1 MYQAMRS
8 LLRSQ
13 GCLWLALLTARCA
26 ANDLTYTGDA
36 ACAPCHQSEFA
47 AYHQTA
53 HYLTSQW
60 PTKDS
65 VHGKFSAGKNIFLTG
80 DTNLIFEMTANEA
93 GFFQKAVRTVSPTR
107 IGHRQER
114 LDLVIGSG
122 RKGQT
127 YTFWKSNL
135 LYQLPVSYWTALDAW
150 VNSPGYPDGVANF
163 ERPVTPRCLECHA
176 TTFKS
181 LAPPTNRYAPTSL
194 VLGITCEKCHGP
206 GGEHAAKFRSPTPPK
221 LRADFAI
228 LNPATFVRARQMDA
242 CGFCHAGG
250 GKPIAPALTFVPG
263 EEVDKFLEFPKSD
276 LKTTVDVHGS
286 SVQLLEKSR
295 CFQSSQTM
303 TCSTCHNV
311 HGPQRDLATFATKCL
326 TCHQVEK
333 CGEFARLGHQLDT
346 QCVVCHMPLQ
356 TTSLIVSTVN
366 GKSVRPEVRN
376 HQIGIYP
383 EVKLP

>member
-1 MYQAMRS
+1 
-8 LLRSQ
+8 
-13 GCLWLALLTARCA
+13 
-26 ANDLTYTGDA
+26 
-36 ACAPCHQSEFA
+36 
-47 AYHQTA
+47 
-53 HYLTSQW
+53 
-60 PTKDS
+60 
-65 VHGKFSAGKNIFLTG
+65 
-80 DTNLIFEMTANEA
+80 
-93 GFFQKAVRTVSPTR
+93 
-107 IGHRQER
+107 
-114 LDLVIGSG
+114 
-122 RKGQT
+122 
-127 YTFWKSNL
+127 
-135 LYQLPVSYWTALDAW
+135 
-150 VNSPGYPDGVANF
+150 
-163 ERPVTPRCLECHA
+163 
-176 TTFKS
+176 
-181 LAPPTNRYAPTSL
+181 
-194 VLGITCEKCHGP
+194 
-206 GGEHAAKFRSPTPPK
+206 

>member
-1 MYQAMRS
+1 MRQAMRS
-8 LLRSQ
+8 LLRSH
-13 GCLWLALLTARCA
+13 GYLWAVLFAVRCA
-26 ANDLTYTGDA
+26 ANDLAFVGDA
-36 ACAPCHQSEFA
+36 ACAPCHQSEFN

-65 VHGKFSAGKNIFLTG
+65 IHGKFSPDGNIFHTG
-80 DTNLIFEMTANEA
+80 DTNLIFEMSATEA
-93 GFFQKAVRTVSPTR
+93 GHFQKAVRTVSPTR
-107 IGHRQER
+107 VGHRAER
-114 LDLVIGSG
+114 FDLVIGSG

-127 YTFWKSNL
+127 YAFWKSNL
-135 LYQLPVSYWTALDAW
+135 LFQLPVSYWTALDAW

-176 TTFKS
+176 TTFTS
-181 LAPPTNRYAPTSL
+181 LAPPTNRYNPASL

-206 GGEHAAKFRSPTPPK
+206 GGEHTARFRSPTPPK
-221 LRADFAI
+221 LHTEFAI
-228 LNPATFVRARQMDA
+228 LNPATFARARQMDT

-250 GKPIAPALTFVPG
+250 GKPITPALTFVPG
-263 EEVDKFLEFPKSD
+263 AELDKYFEFPKAD
-276 LKTTVDVHGS
+276 PNAPVDVHGS

-311 HGPQRDLATFATKCL
+311 HGPQRDLAAFAVKCL
-326 TCHQVEK
+326 TCHKVET
-333 CGEFARLGHQLDT
+333 CGQFPKLGHKLDT

-366 GKSVRPEVRN
+366 GKRVRPEVRN
-376 HQIGIYP
+376 HQIGIFP
-383 EVKLP
+383 EVTLP